1 VYLLIELFSFSFILG
16 ALMPT
21 EQNDKLKSIAIKVLE
36 KTNVPKTDNYGF
48 AVVTILMIIS
58 IILTCVRILQE
69 CNKNKLSAQSTVQ
82 DKYSMYGE
90 QLHTFSERKGWFTK
104 MRIKKILRREMT
116 REDYEKYSLAIL
128 NALLETGE
136 ILTDDEISTL
146 VEAAN
151 V

>member
-1 VYLLIELFSFSFILG
+1 
-16 ALMPT
+16 MPT
-21 EQNDKLKSIAIKVLE
+21 EQNEKLKSIAIKVLE

-90 QLHTFSERKGWFTK
+90 QLHTFSERRGWFTK

>member
-1 VYLLIELFSFSFILG
+1 
-16 ALMPT
+16 MT
-21 EQNDKLKSIAIKVLE
+21 DNNKLKNIAIKILE

-69 CNKNKLSAQSTVQ
+69 CNKNKLSAQSTAE
-82 DKYSMYGE
+82 DKCSMYGE
-90 QLHTFSERKGWFTK
+90 QLHTFSERRGWFTK
-104 MRIKKILRREMT
+104 MRIKKILRREMK

-136 ILTDDEISTL
+136 VLTDDEVATL

>member
-1 VYLLIELFSFSFILG
+1 
-16 ALMPT
+16 MPDN
-21 EQNDKLKSIAIKVLE
+21 EKLKAIAIKILE
-36 KTNVPKTDNYGF
+36 KSRVPKEDNYGF

-69 CNKNKLSAQSTVQ
+69 CNKNKLSAQSTAQ

-104 MRIKKILRREMT
+104 MRIKKILRREMKK
-116 REDYEKYSLAIL
+116 EDYEKYSLSIL
-128 NALLETGE
+128 TALLDTGE
-136 ILTDDEISTL
+136 ILTDDEIVTL

>member
-1 VYLLIELFSFSFILG
+1 
-16 ALMPT
+16 MPT
-21 EQNDKLKSIAIKVLE
+21 EQNEKLKSIAIKVLE

-48 AVVTILMIIS
+48 AIVTILMIIS
-58 IILTCVRILQE
+58 IILTCIRILQE
-69 CNKNKLSAQSTVQ
+69 CNKNKLSSQSTAQ

-90 QLHTFSERKGWFTK
+90 QLHTFSERRGWFTK
-104 MRIKKILRREMT
+104 MRIKKILRREMK

-136 ILTDDEISTL
+136 VLTDDEISTL

>member
-1 VYLLIELFSFSFILG
+1 
-16 ALMPT
+16 MPNN
-21 EQNDKLKSIAIKVLE
+21 EKLKAIAVKILE
-36 KTNVPKTDNYGF
+36 KSRVPKEDNYGF

-90 QLHTFSERKGWFTK
+90 QLHTFSERRGWFTK
-104 MRIKKILRREMT
+104 MRIKKILRREMK

-136 ILTDDEISTL
+136 ILTDDEVSTL

>member
-1 VYLLIELFSFSFILG
+1 MADNE
-16 ALMPT
+16 
-21 EQNDKLKSIAIKVLE
+21 KLKAIAIKVLE
-36 KTNVPKTDNYGF
+36 KSRVPKEDNYGF
-48 AVVTILMIIS
+48 AIVTILMIIS

-69 CNKNKLSAQSTVQ
+69 CNKNKLSAQSTAE
-82 DKYSMYGE
+82 DKYTIYGE

-104 MRIKKILRREMT
+104 MRMKKILRRMQ
-116 REDYEKYSLAIL
+116 REDYEKYSLSIL

-136 ILTDDEISTL
+136 TLSKDDVQTL